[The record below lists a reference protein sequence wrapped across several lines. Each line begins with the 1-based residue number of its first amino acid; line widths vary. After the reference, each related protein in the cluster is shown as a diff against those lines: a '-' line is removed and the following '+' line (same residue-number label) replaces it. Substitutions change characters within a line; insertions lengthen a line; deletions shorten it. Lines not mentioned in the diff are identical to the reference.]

1 ITPPASLNSLKVML
15 IILFFYFSLMLCF
28 SNYLNNNTLL
38 SILQY
43 LFTILFLFYYKG
55 GSSPPSFRLFFR
67 LIYRLQ
73 FVIIYA
79 IAIKFIFSCPAVLY
93 VLATVFIR
101 MIDYPHI
108 ESIHRDR
115 LIRLVGG
122 YVNAR

>member
-1 ITPPASLNSLKVML
+1 AACFFEFFESHVIVL
-15 IILFFYFSLMLCF
+15 ISFYFSLMLYF
-28 SNYLNNNTLL
+28 L
-38 SILQY
+38 
-43 LFTILFLFYYKG
+43 TILIITRYFRYYNTFLQFFLFYYKG

-122 YVNAR
+122 YVNARD

>member
-1 ITPPASLNSLKVML
+1 MLYFLTAL
-15 IILFFYFSLMLCF
+15 IIARYFR
-28 SNYLNNNTLL
+28 YYNTF
-38 SILQY
+38 LQ
-43 LFTILFLFYYKG
+43 FFLFYYKADQVR
-55 GSSPPSFRLFFR
+55 PHFVYFFFR

-122 YVNAR
+122 YVNARDRHACYNQTRK